1 MPKGTHHPDL
11 LVTASKPVQISMRE

>member
-11 LVTASKPVQISMRE
+11 LVTASKPNQISMRE